1 MKFSHV
7 KCDFCF
13 LFRHRIELPY
23 RRNLGAQIGKGRAHS
38 ATKRRQNSAEHSAHG
53 VKLPSTKE
61 AQFHRR
67 SKEKNRIEIGQQ
79 LAENLSVL

>member
-1 MKFSHV
+1 MSNVIFAFYL
-7 KCDFCF
+7 DIA
-13 LFRHRIELPY
+13 LNYLTDEI
-23 RRNLGAQIGKGRAHS
+23 LGAQIGEGRAHS

-79 LAENLSVL
+79 LAENLNVL